1 MIKINLFL
9 TREKK
14 KKMGAQREIVIFLFS
29 AIVLLLLLFGIRWFL
44 GSQVQETRN
53 QITETKN
60 QIAHH
65 KSLMEEVNKYKELHR
80 TYQDRLNTIEA
91 LRKER
96 GTPAKVLEELSIDKP
111 EKIHFDSLKKEGS
124 RVGIEG
130 VALDDETVANFMDN
144 LRKSNLFKNIDLV
157 VSEQTELS
165 KIKLK
170 KFILSLEIVLK

>member
-29 AIVLLLLLFGIRWFL
+29 AIVLLFVLFGIRWFL
-44 GSQVQETRN
+44 GSKIQETWN

-91 LRKER
+91 LRKQR

-111 EKIHFDSLKKEGS
+111 EKIHFESLKKEGS

-144 LRKSNLFKNIDLV
+144 LRKSSLFKNIDLV

-170 KFILSLEIVLK
+170 KFILSFEIFLK